1 MKKTLIFFC
10 TVGIILNSCTQ
21 NKSLELDH
29 YGVYL
34 QNSNEYIELKD
45 GNEVNPPEVVV
56 DGDVVLFVYSPTA
69 KNQKYTF
76 TQGQGAKIEHT
87 VSPVEGKDEMVK
99 LTSEVFGGKIYFGI
113 RGEKDENYHFVVEN
127 KNIKQSLENWMQ
139 NVIDNFDQGNFAG
152 IFELTTPEYRRSRMS
167 ATQVEKTIQQMKSD
181 PGRLQGLINQIKA
194 DIKKLDDENE
204 VTLKP
209 ATSEV
214 CIGNNCYHHWG
225 GGKWG

>member
-10 TVGIILNSCTQ
+10 TVGMILNSCAQ
-21 NKSLELDH
+21 NKTPELDH

-34 QNSNEYIELKD
+34 QNGSEYIELKD
-45 GNEVNPPEVVV
+45 GNEINLPEVTV
-56 DGDVVLFVYSPTA
+56 DGDVVLFVYAPTA
-69 KNQKYTF
+69 KTQKYTF

-87 VSPVEGKDEMVK
+87 VAPVEGNDEMVK
-99 LTSEVFGGKIYFGI
+99 LTSEVFGGEIYLGI
-113 RGEKDENYHFVVEN
+113 RGEKNENYYFVVEN

-167 ATQVEKTIQQMKSD
+167 AAQVEKTIQQMKSD
-181 PGRLQGLINQIKA
+181 PQRLQGLINQIKT

-209 ATSEV
+209 ATAEI
-214 CIGNNCYHHWG
+214 CIGANCYHHWG